1 MVRIIIG
8 LSMLLGGIW
17 VKDPTVRLVYY
28 IVAYVIAAYDVF
40 IVVAKNI
47 VHFDIFDEN
56 FLMGLAS
63 VGALCLGEYPEAVA
77 IMVFYQVGEL
87 FQDIAVDRSRDSITS
102 LMDIRPEYANLEKED
117 GTLEQVEP
125 ETVPAGSVIVVKP
138 GERVPLDGVVVSGNS
153 SLDTVAL
160 TGESR
165 PRDVAEG
172 DEVLNGSVNMTGV
185 LRLRTSGVYAE
196 STVARILELVEHAD
210 WGKAKTEK
218 FITRF
223 ARIYTPVVFAIAL
236 ILGLG
241 VPAVFGHEWGK
252 WIHRALIFL
261 VISCP
266 CALVVSVPLT
276 FFAGIGAAS
285 KHKVLV
291 KGSQFLETL
300 AAIRAVVF
308 DKTGTLTEGV
318 FTVTAVRP
326 QGVSE
331 TELLEIAALAE
342 IYSDH
347 PVAVSLREAWAK
359 GVDGFNGDNVA
370 KEPDRSRVGEMEN
383 FAGEGLRAVVDDKNV
398 YAGNLRL
405 MTRLGITPSAV
416 EEKGTIVYVAVDGK
430 YMGYIV
436 IADKVKPTAAATV
449 DKLKRLGVC
458 KVAMLT
464 GDREDVAQ
472 EMADRLGITDLHA
485 ELLPADKVEWVR
497 EMREGGPELEK
508 LAFVGDGINDAP
520 VLKLSDVGVAMG
532 GVGSQAAIE
541 AADVVLM
548 DDDPMRVA
556 EGISIARKTLR
567 IAKQNIWF
575 SLAIKACILVL
586 GAIGIA
592 NMWVAVF
599 ADVGVLILAILNAL
613 RAMRV
618 E

>member
-1 MVRIIIG
+1 MTKDQKITLIRIIIG
-8 LSMLLGGIW
+8 LAMLVGGIW
-17 VKDPTVRLVYY
+17 VKDPSVRLVYY

-40 IVVAKNI
+40 IEVGKNI
-47 VHFDIFDEN
+47 IHFDFFDEN

-102 LMDIRPEYANLEKED
+102 LMDIRPEYANLEKGD
-117 GTLEQVEP
+117 GTLEQVDP

-172 DEVLNGSVNMTGV
+172 NEVLNGSVNMTGV

-223 ARIYTPVVFAIAL
+223 ARIYTPVVFTIAL
-236 ILGLG
+236 VLGLA

-331 TELLEIAALAE
+331 AELLETAALAE

-359 GVDGFNGDNVA
+359 
-370 KEPDRSRVGEMEN
+370 ELDRSRVGEMEN
-383 FAGEGLRAVVDDKNV
+383 FAGEGLRAVVDGRNV

-405 MTRLGITPSAV
+405 MNRLGITPQAV
-416 EEKGTIVYVAVDGK
+416 EEKGTIVYVAVDGD
-430 YMGYIV
+430 YAGYIV

-449 DKLKRLGVC
+449 EKLKRLGVC

-464 GDREDVAQ
+464 GDREDVAR
-472 EMADRLGITDLHA
+472 EMAEKLGITDLHA
-485 ELLPADKVEWVR
+485 ELLPVDKVEWVR

-567 IAKQNIWF
+567 IAKENIWF

>member
-1 MVRIIIG
+1 
-8 LSMLLGGIW
+8 MLIGGIW
-17 VKDPTVRLVYY
+17 VSDPTVRLVYY
-28 IVAYVIAAYDVF
+28 LVAYIIAAYDVF
-40 IVVAKNI
+40 IVVFKNI
-47 VHFDIFDEN
+47 IRFDFFDEN

-117 GTLEQVEP
+117 GTLEQVDP
-125 ETVPAGSVIVVKP
+125 ETVPAGSVIMVKP
-138 GERVPLDGVVVSGNS
+138 GERVPLDGVVVSGTS

-236 ILGLG
+236 ILGLA

-285 KHKVLV
+285 RHKVLV

-300 AAIRAVVF
+300 AVIRSVVF

-318 FTVTAVRP
+318 FSVTAVRP
-326 QGVSE
+326 VGISE
-331 TELLEIAALAE
+331 EELLETAALAE
-342 IYSDH
+342 VYSDH
-347 PVAVSLREAWAK
+347 PVAVSLREAWVK
-359 GVDGFNGDNVA
+359 EIDRSQGGGGDA
-370 KEPDRSRVGEMEN
+370 ALDRSRVGEMEN
-383 FAGEGLRAVVDDKNV
+383 FAGEGLRAVVDGKNV

-405 MTRLGITPSAV
+405 MARLGIAPSAV
-416 EEKGTIVYVAVDGK
+416 EEKGTIVYVAVDGV
-430 YMGYIV
+430 YAGYIV

-449 DKLKRLGVC
+449 DKLKRLGVS
-458 KVAMLT
+458 KVTMLT
-464 GDREDVAQ
+464 GDRADVARD
-472 EMADRLGITDLHA
+472 MAEKLGITDLHA
-485 ELLPADKVEWVR
+485 ELLPIDKVEWVR

-520 VLKLSDVGVAMG
+520 VLKLSDVGIAMG

-567 IAKQNIWF
+567 IARQNIWF

-618 E
+618 D

>member
-1 MVRIIIG
+1 MTKEQKITLVRIIIG
-8 LSMLLGGIW
+8 LSMLIGGIW

-40 IVVAKNI
+40 IEVAKNI

-102 LMDIRPEYANLEKED
+102 LMDIRPEYANLEKDD
-117 GTLEQVEP
+117 GTLEQVDP

-172 DEVLNGSVNMTGV
+172 DDVLNGSVNMTGV

-241 VPAVFGHEWGK
+241 VPAVFGHEWSK

-331 TELLEIAALAE
+331 AELLETAALAE

-359 GVDGFNGDNVA
+359 
-370 KEPDRSRVGEMEN
+370 EIDRSRVGEMEN
-383 FAGEGLRAVVDDKNV
+383 FAGEGLRAVVDGKNV

-405 MTRLGITPSAV
+405 MNRLGIVPSEV
-416 EEKGTIVYVAVDGK
+416 EEKGTIVYVAVDGD
-430 YMGYIV
+430 YAGYIV

-497 EMREGGPELEK
+497 EMREGGPELER

-556 EGISIARKTLR
+556 EGISIARKTLK
-567 IAKQNIWF
+567 IAKENIWF
-575 SLAIKACILVL
+575 SLAIKACILIL

>member
-28 IVAYVIAAYDVF
+28 IVAYVLAAYDVF

-117 GTLEQVEP
+117 GTLEQVDP

-223 ARIYTPVVFAIAL
+223 ARIYTPVVFTIAL

-285 KHKVLV
+285 RHKVLV

-331 TELLEIAALAE
+331 AELLETAALAE

-347 PVAVSLREAWAK
+347 PVAVSLREAYE
-359 GVDGFNGDNVA
+359 
-370 KEPDRSRVGEMEN
+370 KEIDRSRVGEMEN
-383 FAGEGLRAVVDDKNV
+383 FAGEGLRAVVDGKNV

-405 MTRLGITPSAV
+405 MNRLGIIPSAV
-416 EEKGTIVYVAVDGK
+416 EEKGTIVYVAVEGK

-449 DKLKRLGVC
+449 DKLKRLGVS

-497 EMREGGPELEK
+497 EMREGGPELER

-556 EGISIARKTLR
+556 EGISIARKTLK
-567 IAKQNIWF
+567 IAKENIWF
-575 SLAIKACILVL
+575 SLAIKACILIL

>member
-1 MVRIIIG
+1 M
-8 LSMLLGGIW
+8 
-17 VKDPTVRLVYY
+17 KDPSVRLVYY

-47 VHFDIFDEN
+47 VHFDFFDEN

-102 LMDIRPEYANLEKED
+102 LMDIRPEYANLEKGD
-117 GTLEQVEP
+117 GTLEQVDP

-223 ARIYTPVVFAIAL
+223 ARIYTPVVFTIAL
-236 ILGLG
+236 VLGLA

-285 KHKVLV
+285 RHKVLV

-300 AAIRAVVF
+300 AVIRSVVF

-326 QGVSE
+326 AGVSE
-331 TELLEIAALAE
+331 AELLETAALAE

-359 GVDGFNGDNVA
+359 GSNGLAADVA

-383 FAGEGLRAVVDDKNV
+383 FAGEGLRAVVDGKNV

-405 MTRLGITPSAV
+405 MNRLGLAPAAV
-416 EEKGTIVYVAVDGK
+416 DEKGTIVYVAVDGD
-430 YMGYIV
+430 YAGYIV
-436 IADKVKPTAAATV
+436 IADKVKPTAVATV
-449 DKLKRLGVC
+449 DKLKRLGVS

-464 GDREDVAQ
+464 GDREDVAR
-472 EMADRLGITDLHA
+472 EMAEKLGITDLHA
-485 ELLPADKVEWVR
+485 ELLPVDKVEWVR
-497 EMREGGPELEK
+497 EMREGGLELEK

-567 IAKQNIWF
+567 IARQNIWF

-618 E
+618 D